1 MIAISKNWFDFN
13 LAAKIKLNS
22 VGNEEQFL
30 DYVCFTMTYKT
41 SSLLV
46 KENIYLLNNVDLV
59 MTTVKSVHNMS
70 PSGLFF
76 INGHEKLLNSK
87 FDEIMKKLRAYLARK
102 ILSKNDEQRGELFV
116 KKDLIAWIGHIGLE
130 QGFKFWSKEE
140 KDGFDHF

>member
-22 VGNEEQFL
+22 IGNEEIFL
-30 DYVCFTMTYKT
+30 DFVCFTMTYKT

-46 KENIYLLNNVDLV
+46 KENIYMLGNVDLI

-76 INGHEKLLNSK
+76 INGHEKRLNSK
-87 FDEIMKKLRAYLARK
+87 TEEIMKKLRAYLA
-102 ILSKNDEQRGELFV
+102 
-116 KKDLIAWIGHIGLE
+116 KKVLAKHD
-130 QGFKFWSKEE
+130 
-140 KDGFDHF
+140 